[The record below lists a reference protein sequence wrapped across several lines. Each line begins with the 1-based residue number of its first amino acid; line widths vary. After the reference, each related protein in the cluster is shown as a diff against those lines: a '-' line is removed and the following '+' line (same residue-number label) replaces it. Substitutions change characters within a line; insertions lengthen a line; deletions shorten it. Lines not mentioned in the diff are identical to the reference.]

1 MSGHFYRTCKH
12 FNKKYSLEQNQR
24 YYQKKH
30 KGDTTTEDTKAPEGG
45 RSGGTN
51 PPRPGGSNSRR
62 VGGSNGSGGSNRGR
76 SNPPNARAEDSSE
89 QSRVALEINT
99 ENIIDA
105 GLADE
110 EFSLIC
116 KCEDDVID
124 LLLDTGTVSNI
135 VPEDRRDSVQDI
147 RDEHTSLIGVGGA
160 RVTARETGEAGVF
173 GRSRI
178 VPGTGAICISQR
190 QFGDKF
196 QMINPHKDLV
206 ILRGWPKT
214 KYANREYHFTR
225 DSGDQLLHCKL
236 RATSEMAMVAKYP
249 NFYRPAELPNLED
262 KILSE
267 PRRYSRL
274 EEYTSTTITL
284 V

>member
-1 MSGHFYRTCKH
+1 MFKVIRGEDTRSYGESSFRAEEGGCHICGMSGHFYRTCKH

-30 KGDTTTEDTKAPEGG
+30 KGDTTTEDTKTPEGG

-51 PPRPGGSNSRR
+51 PPRPGGSSSRR
-62 VGGSNGSGGSNRGR
+62 VGGSNGSGGSNGGR

-135 VPEDRRDSVQDI
+135 VPEDRRDLVQDI

-160 RVTARETGEAGVF
+160 RVTTRETGEAGVF

-190 QFGDKF
+190 QFGD
-196 QMINPHKDLV
+196 
-206 ILRGWPKT
+206 
-214 KYANREYHFTR
+214 
-225 DSGDQLLHCKL
+225 
-236 RATSEMAMVAKYP
+236 
-249 NFYRPAELPNLED
+249 
-262 KILSE
+262 
-267 PRRYSRL
+267 
-274 EEYTSTTITL
+274 
-284 V
+284 